1 MFTEVVQSCFLHFLL
16 IKMFVICY
24 CTLFIKFLLDLDILN
39 VLKPLI
45 AKYAFSNYDLMNE
58 VFRLLSKILSG
69 TQGQIQVCLF
79 NMFSFSI
86 CMYVYLCVCICV
98 FVCVLVCVFMCV
110 CMCVCMCVYGYAY
123 DTVCMCMFMCIVY
136 LVGM

>member
-1 MFTEVVQSCFLHFLL
+1 MFAEIVQSCFLHFLL
-16 IKMFVICY
+16 IKMLVICH
-24 CTLFIKFLLDLDILN
+24 CTLLIKFLLDLDILN

-45 AKYAFSNYDLMNE
+45 EKYAFSNYDLMNE

-98 FVCVLVCVFMCV
+98 FVCVHACVCIHVCMHVCMHVCVWIC
-110 CMCVCMCVYGYAY
+110 
-123 DTVCMCMFMCIVY
+123 
-136 LVGM
+136 L

>member
-45 AKYAFSNYDLMNE
+45 EKYAFSNYDLMIE

-79 NMFSFSI
+79 NMFSFFH
-86 CMYVYLCVCICV
+86 MYVCVPLCVYMCVHVCACVCIHVCMHV
-98 FVCVLVCVFMCV
+98 CMHVCVWRCL
-110 CMCVCMCVYGYAY
+110 
-123 DTVCMCMFMCIVY
+123 
-136 LVGM
+136 

>member
-45 AKYAFSNYDLMNE
+45 EKYAFSNYDLMNE

-86 CMYVYLCVCICV
+86 CMYVYLC
-98 FVCVLVCVFMCV
+98 
-110 CMCVCMCVYGYAY
+110 MCVYMCVRVCACVCIH
-123 DTVCMCMFMCIVY
+123 VCMHVCVWIC
-136 LVGM
+136 L